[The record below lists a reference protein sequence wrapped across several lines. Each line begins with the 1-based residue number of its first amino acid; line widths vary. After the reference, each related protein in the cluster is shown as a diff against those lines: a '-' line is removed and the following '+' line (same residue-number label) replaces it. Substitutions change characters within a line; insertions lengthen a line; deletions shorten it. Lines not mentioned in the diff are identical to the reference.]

1 MAEADEPHLVPTDA
15 EVTLT
20 GADGALGRFLAMTVW
35 DVEATAERSRKRSA
49 GSTWAGL
56 FNVMMRRGY
65 VKVEDLGAPAARSWA
80 LHLGVLGDQPR
91 PSQEGASGF
100 PPDL

>member
-15 EVTLT
+15 ELTLT
-20 GADGALGRFLAMTVW
+20 GVDGALDRFLAMTVW

-49 GSTWAGL
+49 GTTWAGL

-65 VKVEDLGAPAARSWA
+65 VKVEDLGAAAARSWA
-80 LHLGVLGDQPR
+80 LHLGVLGAPR
-91 PSQEGASGF
+91 TAAGAPASGA

>member
-20 GADGALGRFLAMTVW
+20 GADGALDRFLSMTVW

-56 FNVMMRRGY
+56 FNVMMRRGFT
-65 VKVEDLGAPAARSWA
+65 KVGDLGAPAARSWA
-80 LHLGVLGDQPR
+80 LHLGVLGEPR
-91 PSQEGASGF
+91 SATADPACGA

>member
-1 MAEADEPHLVPTDA
+1 MAEADEPHLVPRDA
-15 EVTLT
+15 ELT
-20 GADGALGRFLAMTVW
+20 MAGADGPLDRFLAMTVW

-56 FNVMMRRGY
+56 FNVMMRRGF

-80 LHLGVLGDQPR
+80 VHLGLVGALR
-91 PSQEGASGF
+91 PVSGEPASGA